1 MKAGLHIEQML
12 HELFAEKVSIKEKR
26 GVGGGCINQTSVLL
40 LSNGRKLFLKEN
52 SLTYEG
58 LFSSE
63 RAGLI
68 ALRSEQGPRIPEP
81 YAVGKGGGR
90 QFLLL
95 EYIEPGSKA
104 SDFWEEFG
112 RLLAGLHRGRHEGRF
127 GFGQDNYI
135 GASPQKNS
143 WESEWPRF
151 FAEHRLRFQLELA
164 RSRGHSNE
172 RWMRGLEG
180 IIERIEELLPHPEHP
195 SLLHGDLWGGN
206 YMVDERGRAVL
217 IDPAVYYGDREADLA
232 MTERVLDNLI
242 DNAVAHVP
250 DGGTIELGA
259 AADDERLKI
268 TVADNGPGI
277 PDTNKADL
285 FEPFTRGNTGE
296 ARGHAGLGLAIARR
310 LMDLQGGGLTVH
322 DREPAGVEFVVTLPL
337 DRHARGDVMKS

>member
-232 MTERVLDNLI
+232 MTELFGGFDSRFYEAYNEMWPIEPGYRERKELYNLYHLL
-242 DNAVAHVP
+242 NHFNLF
-250 DGGTIELGA
+250 GGSYGGS
-259 AADDERLKI
+259 
-268 TVADNGPGI
+268 VADVVRR
-277 PDTNKADL
+277 
-285 FEPFTRGNTGE
+285 F
-296 ARGHAGLGLAIARR
+296 AR
-310 LMDLQGGGLTVH
+310 
-322 DREPAGVEFVVTLPL
+322 
-337 DRHARGDVMKS
+337 